1 MFRVKLLGKR
11 KRAPRK
17 DLHIFKREFWYKYVP
32 AGQLPSLCDWVT
44 QPEASEE
51 LPVLSGLVLWAD
63 VSIDETVGGC
73 IWS

>member
-17 DLHIFKREFWYKYVP
+17 DLHIFKREFWLFPAWDKQVP

-44 QPEASEE
+44 QPVASEG
-51 LPVLSGLVLWAD
+51 LPVPAGA
-63 VSIDETVGGC
+63 VGRC
-73 IWS
+73 EHR